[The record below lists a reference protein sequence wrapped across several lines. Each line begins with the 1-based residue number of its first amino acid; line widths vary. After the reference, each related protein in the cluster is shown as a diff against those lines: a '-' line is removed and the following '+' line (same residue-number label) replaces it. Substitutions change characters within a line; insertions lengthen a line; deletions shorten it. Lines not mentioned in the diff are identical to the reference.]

1 MKAVLNQQLW
11 EIVVLMQD
19 LKLIKSNQEMISEWQ
34 NIAKRFEKI
43 THGIQNQLWERVIK
57 YDDLM
62 NKHMMMVKEL
72 VTLKRASKSKAS
84 ADK

>member
-1 MKAVLNQQLW
+1 
-11 EIVVLMQD
+11 
-19 LKLIKSNQEMISEWQ
+19 
-34 NIAKRFEKI
+34 
-43 THGIQNQLWERVIK
+43 
-57 YDDLM
+57 M